1 MVAGWLSDNPILGI
15 EDTKK
20 ADVKNPVENWDFWH
34 RLCLTKKLPRKGFS
48 QSAETGKNRQL
59 DDLAVSRA
67 VSLLQSGDG
76 ETLKLLEIW
85 GNVDHSERRK
95 ITVELQARYAGIER
109 ESL

>member
-1 MVAGWLSDNPILGI
+1 M
-15 EDTKK
+15 
-20 ADVKNPVENWDFWH
+20 
-34 RLCLTKKLPRKGFS
+34 
-48 QSAETGKNRQL
+48 
-59 DDLAVSRA
+59 
-67 VSLLQSGDG
+67 LQSGDG